1 MTRNFLTYLLC
12 AAPCLFAL
20 AWMESQWPLAALAI
34 FVVLT
39 VSLGFAHGAMDILL
53 LVDASGKLSV
63 KAGALYGAAA
73 CLLAAVLMAWPGV
86 ALVVLIALS
95 LWHFGEQAHFEQSNQ
110 RIAWLLRAVQGGSSV
125 MLPVLLSPNALLP
138 WVKAIAG
145 SDVAW
150 VWPLWV
156 GLAALWC
163 ALLLAAAAV
172 IRPWQSG
179 AEKVLWLELIGLL
192 LLNVFL
198 SPLLSFALFFGLYH
212 SGMHIW
218 RMRRLQL
225 RTGKSLL
232 TPLFAATVLAT
243 WMGLAALLWWM
254 PAQPYSP
261 QFSAQ
266 DAGGLLRW
274 LVVALAAV
282 TLPHLILVS
291 RVRQSLFKIS

>member
-1 MTRNFLTYLLC
+1 MTRNFLISLLM

-20 AWMESQWPLAALAI
+20 AWMESQWPLAALVI

-39 VSLGFAHGAMDILL
+39 LSLGFAHGAMDILL
-53 LVDASGKLSV
+53 LSDTSGKLSF
-63 KAGALYGAAA
+63 KASALYGAAA
-73 CLLAAVLMAWPGV
+73 LFLAAALAAWPGV
-86 ALVVLIALS
+86 ALMVLIALS
-95 LWHFGEQAHFEQSNQ
+95 LWHFGEQAHFEQANQ
-110 RIAWLLRAVQGGSSV
+110 RIAWLLRAVQGGASV

-145 SDVAW
+145 SDAAW

-163 ALLLAAAAV
+163 ALLLASAAV
-172 IRPWQSG
+172 IRPWQAG

-192 LLNVFL
+192 FLNIFL

-212 SGMHIW
+212 SGMHVW
-218 RMRRLQL
+218 RMLRLQRRSAKGL
-225 RTGKSLL
+225 HMPLL
-232 TPLFAATVLAT
+232 IATLIAT
-243 WMGLAALLWWM
+243 WASLAALLWWM
-254 PAQPYSP
+254 PAVPYLV
-261 QFSAQ
+261 QGSAQ
-266 DAGGLLRW
+266 DPAGLLRW

-291 RVRQSLFKIS
+291 RARQSLFKMS